1 MKKYREENQNRYQY
15 KEKTKM
21 YHDLSDDYKSRDY
34 VIAITLKEGDYYGNI
49 FYEYSSGGYGLSV
62 DIMEDILQFIEN
74 LDCEEIN
81 ELNEEGLLNN
91 NIALQADINGKD
103 IHFELRM
110 MQGKSWKNKS
120 RKMNCK
126 NTIVGYE

>member
-1 MKKYREENQNRYQY
+1 M
-15 KEKTKM
+15 
-21 YHDLSDDYKSRDY
+21 
-34 VIAITLKEGDYYGNI
+34 
-49 FYEYSSGGYGLSV
+49 SV

-103 IHFELRM
+103 IHFE
-110 MQGKSWKNKS
+110 K
-120 RKMNCK
+120 
-126 NTIVGYE
+126 

>member
-1 MKKYREENQNRYQY
+1 M
-15 KEKTKM
+15 
-21 YHDLSDDYKSRDY
+21 
-34 VIAITLKEGDYYGNI
+34 
-49 FYEYSSGGYGLSV
+49 SV

-103 IHFELRM
+103 IHFELRNDAGEKLEKTIPEDEL
-110 MQGKSWKNKS
+110 QKY
-120 RKMNCK
+120 
-126 NTIVGYE
+126 IVGYEMIRCDGRGMKKERRKCGSCENFTPIEDCAKGNCSVTVRSFPRI

>member
-1 MKKYREENQNRYQY
+1 M
-15 KEKTKM
+15 
-21 YHDLSDDYKSRDY
+21 
-34 VIAITLKEGDYYGNI
+34 
-49 FYEYSSGGYGLSV
+49 

-103 IHFELRM
+103 IHFELRNDA
-110 MQGKSWKNKS
+110 GESSLGRTWKDY
-120 RKMNCK
+120 
-126 NTIVGYE
+126 G

>member
-1 MKKYREENQNRYQY
+1 
-15 KEKTKM
+15 
-21 YHDLSDDYKSRDY
+21 
-34 VIAITLKEGDYYGNI
+34 
-49 FYEYSSGGYGLSV
+49 
-62 DIMEDILQFIEN
+62 MEDILQFIEN

-103 IHFELRM
+103 IHFELRNDAGEKLER
-110 MQGKSWKNKS
+110 QS

-126 NTIVGYE
+126 NTLLVMK